1 MKGCILPFPKKGD
14 LGLAKNY
21 RGITLT
27 SIAAKIYNA
36 LLRNRIE
43 PKIDNILRKK
53 QNGFRRNR
61 STTSQI
67 LTIRR
72 ILEGVRA
79 KNLQATLIFVD
90 FTKAFDSIHRG
101 TMEQIL
107 LAYGI
112 PKETVA
118 AITILYRNTK
128 VKVRSPDGDTEYFDI
143 VAGVL
148 QGDTLA
154 PYLFIICLDYVLR
167 TSIDKIK
174 ENGFEL
180 TKKRSR
186 RYPATTI
193 TDADYADDIAIL
205 ANTPDQAETLLHSLE
220 RAAANIGLY
229 VNAHKTEYMCYNQT
243 EDIST
248 LEGTPLKLVDKF
260 TYLGSSVESTEK
272 DIETRLT
279 KAWTAINRLS
289 IIWKSDLTDKM
300 KRSFFLAAVTS
311 ILLYGCTTWTLTK
324 RLDGNYTR
332 MLRAILNKSWQQH
345 PTRHQL
351 YGHLPPITKTIQ
363 VRRTRHAGHCW
374 RSRDELIRDVLLWIP
389 THGRAKAG
397 RPARTYIQQLCEDT
411 GCCPEDL
418 PRAMN
423 DREEWRE
430 RVRDIRATSAIWW
443 WWQNQTFRTTNKNDK
458 HHILRYRKHIANW
471 YFYLYIYI
479 VIHRQNVSLY
489 HNSSVWLDTRGARS
503 RDRNPTDFYANRKFY
518 CTATKQF
525 SVRKGILTHMYHFCF
540 VYGYQE
546 LNSLEELCITRM
558 ATANS
563 LARELKPLGVGEP
576 VSWAKF
582 STIIVCIHF
591 APTTIGENAHIS
603 ILPIA
608 INEIVE
614 QTFKTCS
621 YNLWH

>member
-21 RGITLT
+21 RGITFT

-43 PKIDNILRKK
+43 PKIDNILRKNQK
-53 QNGFRRNR
+53 GFRRNR

-90 FTKAFDSIHRG
+90 FTKAFDFIHRRK
-101 TMEQIL
+101 MEQIL

-118 AITILYRNTK
+118 AIRILYKNTK
-128 VKVRSPDGDTEYFDI
+128 VKVRSPDGDTKYFDI

-167 TSIDKIK
+167 TSIDKIR

-186 RYPATTI
+186 RHPAKTI

-205 ANTPDQAETLLHSLE
+205 ANTPDQAETLL
-220 RAAANIGLY
+220 Y
-229 VNAHKTEYMCYNQT
+229 VNAHKMDYMCYNQT
-243 EDIST
+243 GEIST

-279 KAWTAINRLS
+279 KSWTAINRLS

-300 KRSFFLAAVTS
+300 KRSFFQAAVAS

-324 RLDGNYTR
+324 RPEKLDGNYTR
-332 MLRAILNKSWQQH
+332 MLRAILYKSWWQH

-363 VRRTRHAGHCW
+363 VRQTRHAGHC
-374 RSRDELIRDVLLWIP
+374 
-389 THGRAKAG
+389 
-397 RPARTYIQQLCEDT
+397 
-411 GCCPEDL
+411 
-418 PRAMN
+418 
-423 DREEWRE
+423 
-430 RVRDIRATSAIWW
+430 
-443 WWQNQTFRTTNKNDK
+443 
-458 HHILRYRKHIANW
+458 
-471 YFYLYIYI
+471 
-479 VIHRQNVSLY
+479 
-489 HNSSVWLDTRGARS
+489 
-503 RDRNPTDFYANRKFY
+503 
-518 CTATKQF
+518 
-525 SVRKGILTHMYHFCF
+525 
-540 VYGYQE
+540 
-546 LNSLEELCITRM
+546 
-558 ATANS
+558 
-563 LARELKPLGVGEP
+563 
-576 VSWAKF
+576 
-582 STIIVCIHF
+582 
-591 APTTIGENAHIS
+591 
-603 ILPIA
+603 
-608 INEIVE
+608 
-614 QTFKTCS
+614 
-621 YNLWH
+621 